1 LSALRRVVQL
11 LAVSSGSLVLL
22 ATAGASA
29 RTGPASRDL
38 VEVVV
43 TLPQPALAE
52 AITQDR
58 ALAGAA
64 TAHNHLNLRT
74 LAARRYIRT
83 LAVAQRTAAARI
95 EAAIPGAAVRWR
107 YQVTLNGL
115 AVAVRRTQLQ
125 RLRALGGLTVWP
137 SVTYHAL
144 LDKTPQLIGAP
155 QVWGQSL
162 ATDGQGIKIG
172 ILDDG
177 LDQTHPFFSA
187 TGAGFA
193 YPPGFPKGNTAYTT
207 PKVIVARAFA
217 AASNTWKYA
226 RTPFDPVNSDHAT
239 HVAGIAAGDH
249 GTAASW
255 NGAKYTVSGIA
266 PGAYIGNYKVLTVP
280 TTDFGLDGNSP
291 EIAAGIEQAVKD
303 GMNVINLSLGEPEI
317 EPSRD
322 IVVQAL
328 DAAAD
333 AGVIPVVAA
342 GNSFGEAGRGGMGSP
357 ANAPEAITVAA
368 SSEGG
373 ASGPADVIA
382 GFSDSAP
389 TPVSLQFK
397 PDVTAPGEDVLSSLP
412 QDQWDRWSGT
422 SMSSPH
428 VAGAA
433 AVLLQRHPTWAVQQI
448 KSALATTGD
457 PVHPAGGAGE
467 VAALREGGGR
477 IDLPRADNPLI
488 FVAPTNLSFALVQRN
503 AKLSKTITLTDAGG
517 GLDGWTPTVAP
528 QASIDGATLSVA
540 QPVGPAPSPVL
551 SVDLS
556 VSANAAEGDGYGFIV
571 LTRGT
576 DRRRIPYWFHVEV
589 PRLGGEPH
597 RTLTKTGIYTGNTAG
612 KKSLVSTYRYPE
624 QGLACN
630 CKTGVPLDLSGPE
643 QVFRFVLKRPVA
655 NFGAAVIS
663 RAKGVTV
670 APRLVVAGDEN
681 RLLGF
686 SALPVDIN
694 PYRDYGRVVASVGA
708 ILPKAGAYD
717 FVFDTPA
724 GARPGAFTFRFWVN
738 DGTPP
743 RVRVL
748 RAVGRFIRL
757 GITDAGAGVDP
768 GSISLHVDGRRIPY
782 SFTRNV
788 LLVHT
793 TRGTHRVSVVV
804 SDFQEPKNMEDVG
817 PVLPNTRTF
826 TARVRVR

>member
-1 LSALRRVVQL
+1 LSALRRVVL
-11 LAVSSGSLVLL
+11 LFAVSLGSLVLL
-22 ATAGASA
+22 ATAGASTRGGSGA
-29 RTGPASRDL
+29 RDL

-52 AITQDR
+52 AIAQDR
-58 ALAGAA
+58 ALASAA
-64 TAHNHLNLRT
+64 TTRHRLDLRT
-74 LAARRYIRT
+74 LAAARYVRT
-83 LAVAQRTAAARI
+83 LAAAQRTAAARI
-95 EAAIPGAAVRWR
+95 ETAIPQAGVRWN
-107 YQVTLNGL
+107 YQVTLNGMAIAL
-115 AVAVRRTQLQ
+115 PRAQLP
-125 RLRALGGLTVWP
+125 RLRAIRGLTVWP
-137 SVTYHAL
+137 TVTYHAL
-144 LDKTPQLIGAP
+144 LDRTPQLIGAP

-162 ATDGQGIKIG
+162 ATDGDGIKIG

-177 LDQTHPFFSA
+177 LDQTHPFFNP
-187 TGAGFA
+187 AGFT
-193 YPPGFPKGNTAYTT
+193 YPAGFPKGNTSYTT

-217 AASNTWKYA
+217 PAANTWKYA

-249 GTAASW
+249 GTSASW

-322 IVVQAL
+322 VVVQAL
-328 DAAAD
+328 DAAAE
-333 AGVIPVVAA
+333 AGVVPVVAA
-342 GNSFGEAGRGGMGSP
+342 GNSFGEAGRGGIGSP

-389 TPVSLQFK
+389 TPITLQLK

-412 QDQWDRWSGT
+412 HDDWDRWSGT

-433 AVLLQRHPTWAVQQI
+433 AVLMQRHPTWTVQQI

-457 PVHPAGGAGE
+457 PVHPSGGGTGE

-477 IDLPRADNPLI
+477 IDLPRADNPQI
-488 FVAPTNLSFALVQRN
+488 FVAPTNISFGLVQRG
-503 AKLSKTITLTDAGG
+503 AQLSKTITLSDAGG
-517 GLDGWTPTVAP
+517 GIDGWTPTIAP
-528 QASIDGATLSVA
+528 QASIDGATLSVV
-540 QPVGPAPSPVL
+540 QPVGPGSSPAF
-551 SVDLS
+551 SVELG
-556 VSANAAEGDGYGFIV
+556 VSSSAAEGDGYGFIV

-576 DRRRIPYWFHVEV
+576 DRRRIPYWFHVEI
-589 PRLGGEPH
+589 PRLGEEPH
-597 RTLTKTGIYTGNTAG
+597 RTLTKPGTYTGDTAG
-612 KKSLVSTYRYPE
+612 KKSLVSSYRYPE

-643 QVFRFVLKRPVA
+643 QVFRFVLKRPVL
-655 NFGAAVIS
+655 NFGAAVLS
-663 RAKGVTV
+663 HANGVSV

-681 RLLGF
+681 RLVGF

-708 ILPKAGAYD
+708 ILPKPGAYD

-724 GARPGAFTFRFWVN
+724 GGRPGAFRFRFWVN
-738 DGTPP
+738 DVTPP

-748 RAVGRFIRL
+748 RAPAHVIRL

-768 GSISLHVDGRRIPY
+768 GSISLHVDGRQVSY
-782 SFTRNV
+782 SFTHNV
-788 LLVHT
+788 LLAHT
-793 TRGTHRVSVVV
+793 TSGTHRVSVVV

-826 TARVRVR
+826 TGRVNVR

>member
-1 LSALRRVVQL
+1 LSPLRRVVQL
-11 LAVSSGSLVLL
+11 LAVSLGSLVLL
-22 ATAGASA
+22 ATAGAST
-29 RTGPASRDL
+29 RTESASRDL

-52 AITQDR
+52 AITKDR
-58 ALAGAA
+58 ALASAA
-64 TAHNHLNLRT
+64 TSHHHLNLRT
-74 LAARRYIRT
+74 LAAEQYVRT
-83 LAVAQRTAAARI
+83 LAAAQRTAAARI
-95 EAAIPGAAVRWR
+95 ETAIPDAGVRWH
-107 YQVTLNGL
+107 YQVTLNGM
-115 AVAVRRTQLQ
+115 AVAVPRAQLQ
-125 RLRALGGLTVWP
+125 RLRALRGLTVWP
-137 SVTYHAL
+137 TVTYHAL

-187 TGAGFA
+187 AGFT
-193 YPPGFPKGNTAYTT
+193 YPAGFPKGNTTYTT

-217 AASNTWKYA
+217 SAANTWKYA
-226 RTPFDPVNSDHAT
+226 RTPFDPANSDHAT

-249 GTAASW
+249 GTPAAW

-333 AGVIPVVAA
+333 AGVVPVVAA

-389 TPVSLQFK
+389 TPISLQFK

-412 QDQWDRWSGT
+412 HDDWDRWSGT

-433 AVLLQRHPTWAVQQI
+433 AVLLQRHPTWTVAQI

-457 PVHPAGGAGE
+457 PVHPAGGSGE

-477 IDLPRADNPLI
+477 IDLPRADNPQI
-488 FVAPTNLSFALVQRN
+488 FVAPTSLSFGLVQHN
-503 AKLSKTITLTDAGG
+503 ANSSKTITLSDAGG
-517 GLDGWTPTVAP
+517 GIDGWTPTIAP
-528 QASIDGATLSVA
+528 QASIEGATLSIV
-540 QPVGPAPSPVL
+540 QPAGPAPSPVF
-551 SVDLS
+551 SVDLA
-556 VSANAAEGDGYGFIV
+556 VSSTTAEGDGYGFIV

-576 DRRRIPYWFHVEV
+576 DKRRIPYWFHVEI
-589 PRLGGEPH
+589 PRLGDEPH
-597 RTLTKTGIYTGNTAG
+597 RTLTKAGIYLGNTAG
-612 KKSLVSTYRYPE
+612 KKSLVSSYRYPE

-630 CKTGVPLDLSGPE
+630 CRTGVPLDLSGPE
-643 QVFRFVLKRPVA
+643 QVFRFVLKKPVL
-655 NFGAAVIS
+655 NFGAAVLS
-663 RAKGVTV
+663 RAKGVAV

-681 RLLGF
+681 RLVGF
-686 SALPVDIN
+686 SGLPVDIN

-708 ILPKAGAYD
+708 ILPKPGAYD

-724 GARPGAFTFRFWVN
+724 GAKPGAFRFRFWVN
-738 DGTPP
+738 DATPP

-748 RAVGRFIRL
+748 RALGRFIRL

-768 GSISLHVDGRRIPY
+768 GSISLRVDGRQVPY

-793 TRGTHRVSVVV
+793 TAGTHRVSVVV

-817 PVLPNTRTF
+817 PVMPNTRTF

>member
-1 LSALRRVVQL
+1 MPLRRVALL
-11 LAVSSGSLVLL
+11 LAVSLGSLVLL

-29 RTGPASRDL
+29 RTEVGPRDL

-52 AITQDR
+52 AINRSRT
-58 ALAGAA
+58 LASAA
-64 TAHNHLNLRT
+64 TVHHRLDLRT
-74 LAARRYIRT
+74 LAARQYVRA
-83 LAVAQRTAAARI
+83 LAAAQRTAAARI
-95 EAAIPGAAVRWR
+95 ETAIPDAGVRWR
-107 YQVTLNGL
+107 YQVTLNGM
-115 AVAVRRTQLQ
+115 AVAVPRAQLP
-125 RLRALGGLTVWP
+125 RLRALSGLTVWP

-155 QVWGQSL
+155 QVWGQGL

-187 TGAGFA
+187 AGFT
-193 YPPGFPKGNTAYTT
+193 YPAGFPKGNTAYTT

-217 AASNTWKYA
+217 SAATTWKYA

-249 GTAASW
+249 GTPATW

-333 AGVIPVVAA
+333 AGVVPVVAA
-342 GNSFGEAGRGGMGSP
+342 GNSFGEAGRGGIGSP

-389 TPVSLQFK
+389 TPITLQLK

-412 QDQWDRWSGT
+412 HDDWDRWSGT

-433 AVLLQRHPTWAVQQI
+433 AVLMQRHPTWTVQQI

-457 PVHPAGGAGE
+457 PVHPPGGGTGE

-477 IDLPRADNPLI
+477 IDLPRADNPQI
-488 FVAPTNLSFALVQRN
+488 FVAPTNISFGLVQRG
-503 AKLSKTITLTDAGG
+503 AQLSRTITLSDAGG
-517 GLDGWTPTVAP
+517 GIDGWTPTIAP
-528 QASIDGATLSVA
+528 QASVDGVTLSVV
-540 QPVGPAPSPVL
+540 QPVGPGSSPAF
-551 SVDLS
+551 SVELG
-556 VSANAAEGDGYGFIV
+556 VSSSAAEGDGYGFIV

-576 DRRRIPYWFHVEV
+576 DRRRIPYWFHVEI
-589 PRLGGEPH
+589 PRLGEEPH
-597 RTLTKTGIYTGNTAG
+597 RTLTKPGIYTGDTAG

-643 QVFRFVLKRPVA
+643 QVFRFVLKRPVL
-655 NFGAAVIS
+655 NFGAAVLS
-663 RAKGVTV
+663 HANGVSV

-681 RLLGF
+681 RLVGF

-708 ILPKAGAYD
+708 ILPKPGAYD

-724 GARPGAFTFRFWVN
+724 GGKPGAFRFRFWVN
-738 DGTPP
+738 DVTPP

-748 RAVGRFIRL
+748 RAPAHVIRL

-768 GSISLHVDGRRIPY
+768 GSISLHVDGRQVPY
-782 SFTRNV
+782 SFTHHV
-788 LLVHT
+788 LLAHT
-793 TRGTHRVSVVV
+793 TSGTHRVSIVV

-826 TARVRVR
+826 TGRVNVR

>member
-1 LSALRRVVQL
+1 LSPLRRVVLL
-11 LAVSSGSLVLL
+11 LAVSLGSLVLL
-22 ATAGASA
+22 ATAGASR
-29 RTGPASRDL
+29 RTDSASRDL

-43 TLPQPALAE
+43 TLPQPPLAE
-52 AITQDR
+52 ALTQDR
-58 ALAGAA
+58 TLASAA
-64 TAHNHLNLRT
+64 TTHHRLDLRT
-74 LAARRYIRT
+74 LAAEHYVRT
-83 LAVAQRTAAARI
+83 LAAAQRTAAARI
-95 EAAIPGAAVRWR
+95 ETAIPDALVRWN
-107 YQVTLNGL
+107 YQVTLNGM
-115 AVAVRRTQLQ
+115 AVAMPRAQLP
-125 RLRALGGLTVWP
+125 RLRTIGGLTVWP

-155 QVWGQSL
+155 QVWGQTL
-162 ATDGQGIKIG
+162 ATDGEGIKIA

-177 LDQTHPFFSA
+177 LDQTHPFFNP
-187 TGAGFA
+187 AGFT
-193 YPPGFPKGNTAYTT
+193 YPAGFPKGNTAYTT

-217 AASNTWKYA
+217 PAGNTWKYA

-249 GTAASW
+249 GTPASW
-255 NGAKYTVSGIA
+255 NGAKYAVSGIA

-303 GMNVINLSLGEPEI
+303 GMNVINLSLGEPEV

-322 IVVQAL
+322 VVVQAL

-333 AGVIPVVAA
+333 AGVVPVVAA
-342 GNSFGEAGRGGMGSP
+342 GNSFGEAGRGGIGSP

-389 TPVSLQFK
+389 TPITLQFK

-412 QDQWDRWSGT
+412 NDEWDRWSGT

-433 AVLLQRHPTWAVQQI
+433 AVLMQRHPTWTVQQI

-457 PVHPAGGAGE
+457 PVHPAGGTGE

-477 IDLPRADNPLI
+477 IDLPRADNPQI
-488 FVAPTNLSFALVQRN
+488 FVAPTNLSFGLVQRG
-503 AKLSKTITLTDAGG
+503 AKLSKTLTLNDAGG
-517 GLDGWTPTVAP
+517 GTDGWTPTIAP
-528 QASIDGATLSVA
+528 QASIEGATLSLVA
-540 QPVGPAPSPVL
+540 PVDPTPTPTYGVVL
-551 SVDLS
+551 T
-556 VSANAAEGDGYGFIV
+556 VSSTSAEGDGYGFIV
-571 LTRGT
+571 FTRGT

-589 PRLGGEPH
+589 PRLGEEPY
-597 RTLTKTGIYTGNTAG
+597 RTLTKPGTFGGDTAG

-624 QGLACN
+624 EGLACD
-630 CKTGVPLDLSGPE
+630 CKTGVPLNLSGPE
-643 QVFRFVLKRPVA
+643 QVFRYVLKNPVL
-655 NFGAAVIS
+655 NFGAAVLS
-663 RAKGVTV
+663 HAKGVSV

-681 RLLGF
+681 RLVGF

-694 PYRDYGRVVASVGA
+694 PYRDYGRIVASVGA
-708 ILPKAGAYD
+708 ILPKPGAYD

-724 GARPGAFTFRFWVN
+724 GGKPGAFTFRFWVN
-738 DGTPP
+738 DVTPP

-748 RAVGRFIRL
+748 RAPAHFIRL

-768 GSISLHVDGRRIPY
+768 GSISLHVDGRQLPY
-782 SFTRNV
+782 SFTHNV
-788 LLVHT
+788 LLVRT
-793 TRGTHRVSVVV
+793 TPGAHRVSVVV

>member
-1 LSALRRVVQL
+1 LSALRRVVLL
-11 LAVSSGSLVLL
+11 LAVSLGSLVLL
-22 ATAGASA
+22 ATAGASTRGGSGA
-29 RTGPASRDL
+29 RDL

-52 AITQDR
+52 AIAQDR
-58 ALAGAA
+58 ALASAA
-64 TAHNHLNLRT
+64 TTRHRLDLRT
-74 LAARRYIRT
+74 LAAARYVRT
-83 LAVAQRTAAARI
+83 LAAAQRTAAARI
-95 EAAIPGAAVRWR
+95 ETAIPQADVRWN
-107 YQVTLNGL
+107 YQVTLNGMAIAL
-115 AVAVRRTQLQ
+115 PRAQLP
-125 RLRALGGLTVWP
+125 RLRAIRGLTVWP
-137 SVTYHAL
+137 TVTYHAL
-144 LDKTPQLIGAP
+144 LDRTPQLIGAP

-162 ATDGQGIKIG
+162 ATDGDGIKIG

-177 LDQTHPFFSA
+177 LDQTHPFFNP
-187 TGAGFA
+187 AGFT
-193 YPPGFPKGNTAYTT
+193 YPAGFPKGNTSYTT

-217 AASNTWKYA
+217 PAANTWKYA

-249 GTAASW
+249 GTSASW

-322 IVVQAL
+322 VVVQAL
-328 DAAAD
+328 DAAAE
-333 AGVIPVVAA
+333 AGVVPVVAA
-342 GNSFGEAGRGGMGSP
+342 GNSFGEAGRGGIGSP

-389 TPVSLQFK
+389 TPITLQLK

-412 QDQWDRWSGT
+412 HDDWDRWSGT

-433 AVLLQRHPTWAVQQI
+433 AVLMQRHPTWTVQQI

-457 PVHPAGGAGE
+457 PVHPSGGGTGE

-477 IDLPRADNPLI
+477 IDLPRADNPQI
-488 FVAPTNLSFALVQRN
+488 FVAPTNNSFGLVQRG
-503 AKLSKTITLTDAGG
+503 AHLSKTITLSDAGG
-517 GLDGWTPTVAP
+517 GIDGWTPTIAP
-528 QASIDGATLSVA
+528 QASIDGATLSVV
-540 QPVGPAPSPVL
+540 QPVGPGSSPAF
-551 SVDLS
+551 SVELG
-556 VSANAAEGDGYGFIV
+556 VSSSAAEGDGYGFIV

-576 DRRRIPYWFHVEV
+576 DRRRIPYWFHVEI
-589 PRLGGEPH
+589 PRLGEEPH
-597 RTLTKTGIYTGNTAG
+597 RTLTKPGTYTGDTAG
-612 KKSLVSTYRYPE
+612 KKSLVSSYRYPE

-643 QVFRFVLKRPVA
+643 QVFRFVLKRPVL
-655 NFGAAVIS
+655 NFGAAVLS
-663 RAKGVTV
+663 HANGVSV

-681 RLLGF
+681 RLVGF

-708 ILPKAGAYD
+708 ILPKPGAYD

-724 GARPGAFTFRFWVN
+724 GGRPGAFRFRFWVN
-738 DGTPP
+738 DVTPP

-748 RAVGRFIRL
+748 RAPAHVIRL

-768 GSISLHVDGRRIPY
+768 GSISLHVDGRQVSY
-782 SFTRNV
+782 SFTHNV
-788 LLVHT
+788 LLAHT
-793 TRGTHRVSVVV
+793 TSGTHRVSVVV

-826 TARVRVR
+826 TGRVNVR